1 MAAAQTDTEQHAPGQ
16 QAGPLSGLL
25 VLDLSTTAPGAQATQ
40 FLAEAGADVVLVE
53 QPGGSPL
60 RKLAGWPALGGG
72 KRSISLDLHDDSD
85 RAALTSLI
93 ARADVLVTTM
103 RPQTAERLGL
113 GPDRLAQLNPRL
125 VSAAITGWGS
135 TGPWAGYK
143 GYEGMIMAKLGLT
156 HVKTGM
162 VARPGPAFVSVPY
175 ASWGAA
181 QTALHGILAALLER
195 ESSGSGQ
202 HVEADLVRGVNMI
215 DTWQWFAELISIRWP
230 GAYES
235 IAAFSPEGEP
245 LSPILYP
252 LLIAPTKDGVWLQFA
267 QVEPRLFGAMLQEF
281 GLMPLMADPAWKG
294 LPRLESQERRTE
306 LWELMI
312 AEVGRRTL
320 AEWQQVFESNPNIS
334 AEIYRSGTDAL
345 NHAQIQWE
353 GRDVTV
359 EDPAHGPVRRPA
371 PLVYENSAPIS
382 APRPAP
388 ALDQDGAAL
397 RSAGAAPAAAEGD
410 PPVGR
415 LPLEGVKIL
424 DLGLMFA
431 GPFGATILTDLGARV
446 FKVETLTGDTIR
458 NILPF
463 PESGGARV
471 MQG

>member
-40 FLAEAGADVVLVE
+40 FLAEAGAEVVLVE
-53 QPGGSPL
+53 RPGGSPL
-60 RKLAGWPALGGG
+60 RKLASWPVLGGA
-72 KRSISLDLHDDSD
+72 KRSISLDLDDDDD
-85 RAALTSLI
+85 RAVLDALVT
-93 ARADVLVTTM
+93 RADVLVTTM
-103 RPQTAERLGL
+103 RPQTAERLGV
-113 GPDRLAQLNPRL
+113 GPARLAELNPRL

-143 GYEGMIMAKLGLT
+143 GYEGMIMAKLGMT

-162 VARPGPAFVSVPY
+162 VTRPGPAFVSVPY

-235 IAAFSPEGEP
+235 IAAFDPDGEP

-345 NHAQIQWE
+345 NHPQIQWE
-353 GRDVTV
+353 GRDITV
-359 EDPAHGPVRRPA
+359 EDPALGPVRRPA

-382 APRPAP
+382 TPRPAP

-397 RSAGAAPAAAEGD
+397 RSAGAAPAASAGD